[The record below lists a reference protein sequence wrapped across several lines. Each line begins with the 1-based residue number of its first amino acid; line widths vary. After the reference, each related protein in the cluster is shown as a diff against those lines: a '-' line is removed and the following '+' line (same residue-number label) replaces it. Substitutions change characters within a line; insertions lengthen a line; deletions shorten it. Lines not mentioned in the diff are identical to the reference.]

1 MGSPT
6 FGEGHVNVLEFDLWA
21 RRREQH
27 GEQLLY
33 TFSRQSGRKAMH

>member
-21 RRREQH
+21 RRREH
-27 GEQLLY
+27 GEQLLF
-33 TFSRQSGRKAMH
+33 TFSRQSERKAMH